1 MRAIF
6 QDPYSSLNPRMT
18 VGQTVREP
26 IQLHSRDVG
35 KQDMDRQAL
44 ELLDVC
50 GLPRAIAE
58 RYPHEMSG
66 GQRQRVGIARALA
79 LKPQFIVCDEA
90 VSALDVSIQAQIINL
105 LEDLQ
110 AEFGLT
116 YLFIGHDLS
125 VIRHLCQRVA
135 VMYLGKLVEIADCDD
150 LFENPMHPYARALL
164 DAVPIPDPAL
174 EEEREHRVLP
184 GEVPSPL
191 DPPSG
196 CVFHPRCD
204 LAVDACRRAVPAP
217 ALAGNNHWVACP
229 EVLAGRSLTR
239 RVTARARAGGRSGET
254 AYFEAPVSRSEVH
267 PARPRTTIERGV
279 TTMPK
284 AFVKK
289 TDIPKRVKDEW
300 QDAHDFDP
308 RDPLFGLSKE
318 ALSGPGMS
326 RRSAL
331 RLMAAAGTL
340 SLWHLLPG
348 GGARR
353 AHAASGGTLRCG
365 WSGVPEIQTIDPAK
379 INQALQFQISSN
391 VISGLMHIDSQ
402 LVPQG
407 DLAESW
413 TVSESGT
420 EWTFKLREG
429 VTFHNGDRF
438 TAEDVVFTY
447 QRSRD
452 PENSLHSRVVAN
464 VKDVIAVDDH
474 TVKFMLGE
482 PQASFLGKTLERSA
496 GRAMAIVSR
505 GALAAMGEAE
515 YGLKAVGTGP
525 FRVTAHT
532 LGQDMVLER
541 FDDYYDPERP
551 KLDKVIITPVNEAE
565 PLAAAMEAGDIQ
577 FIGGNE
583 VPPELIDRFK
593 TTIPTSSSKG
603 FPPPDS
609 RRCGS
614 IRGATRSWSP
624 TSTSRSRN

>member
-1 MRAIF
+1 
-6 QDPYSSLNPRMT
+6 
-18 VGQTVREP
+18 
-26 IQLHSRDVG
+26 
-35 KQDMDRQAL
+35 
-44 ELLDVC
+44 
-50 GLPRAIAE
+50 
-58 RYPHEMSG
+58 MSK
-66 GQRQRVGIARALA
+66 V
-79 LKPQFIVCDEA
+79 
-90 VSALDVSIQAQIINL
+90 
-105 LEDLQ
+105 
-110 AEFGLT
+110 
-116 YLFIGHDLS
+116 
-125 VIRHLCQRVA
+125 
-135 VMYLGKLVEIADCDD
+135 
-150 LFENPMHPYARALL
+150 
-164 DAVPIPDPAL
+164 
-174 EEEREHRVLP
+174 
-184 GEVPSPL
+184 
-191 DPPSG
+191 
-196 CVFHPRCD
+196 
-204 LAVDACRRAVPAP
+204 
-217 ALAGNNHWVACP
+217 
-229 EVLAGRSLTR
+229 
-239 RVTARARAGGRSGET
+239 
-254 AYFEAPVSRSEVH
+254 
-267 PARPRTTIERGV
+267 
-279 TTMPK
+279 
-284 AFVKK
+284 FVKK
-289 TDIPKRVKDEW
+289 TEIPKRVKDEW

-348 GGARR
+348 AGARR

-391 VISGLMHIDSQ
+391 VISGLMHIDNQ

-413 TVSESGT
+413 TVSDDGT
-420 EWTFKLREG
+420 QWTFKLREG

-447 QRSRD
+447 QRSRN

-583 VPPELIDRFK
+583 VPPELIDRFNDNPDIVVEGVPAPGFEAVWINPWREPFVVPDFDK
-593 TTIPTSSSKG
+593 PLSELMQEKG
-603 FPPPDS
+603 FMVRLALAKALDRDWFIERAQFGRAYPAYGTINPAMGYFFDENLGESSNQRYDVEEAKRLLAEAGYPNGEGVRTLKGLVRTDRKREMEVIRHIYKRNLNIEIEVDPKDFPVLIDEFWAMDWDLLRIGSAADFDPDDGLVDWMQTASKFNGPKRDREKMPFGFFSEKRADELIDRQNKQTDPAVRKQMVQEANKITSDKVAAAFLYHPTWFFIFHKSVNFPEES
-609 RRCGS
+609 RITGLSDLDRAS
-614 IRGATRSWSP
+614 I
-624 TSTSRSRN
+624 ST